1 MTRII
6 VASKE
11 GLDVLQDGQ
20 LNKVVLNQPAIIQI
34 GVSQKDIASMEK
46 QGGSLI
52 IHLKNGETLVLENF
66 FNEATNT
73 TDHSLVFP
81 TEHGKFVEAQF
92 DAQGKVIDYTGLNH
106 VTDLAYTSTSQPAS
120 TMAVDDS
127 PTFSMGNVL
136 KAGLAVLAAEGLYL
150 WAFDKDDKDDSSSVP
165 DLIAPNQP
173 TATLA
178 DDTVTVT
185 GKAEANAK
193 IYIQDAKGQILASGT
208 VDSNGNF
215 TVKLD
220 KPLVN
225 GEKVAVIAQD
235 AAGNNSK
242 ATVVTGTKD
251 TIAPDAPQAQ
261 LNDDGSILDGKTEA
275 NATVNVYDAS
285 GKLLGTVK
293 ANSEGIF
300 SLKLTPPLTSEA
312 GGKVIAQDAAGNKS
326 EATPIFAGKDTIPPE
341 TPLVEV
347 NKEGTV
353 IEGKAEA
360 NAKVQIKDADGKV
373 IGTGMANAQ
382 GEFQITLSSALK
394 ESQKATVIVED
405 TAGNTSKPL
414 EVTSG
419 YDTIAPDKPTAQVNA
434 EGTSVT
440 GTAEPNAKIEIK
452 NSADKV
458 IGTGTAD
465 ANGKFT
471 ITISPALTDSL
482 KGSVIAID
490 SSGNKST
497 ALEIVGSDKDTIP
510 PEKPIFNRVD
520 NDNGTAVKQITA
532 NSETDD
538 STPKI
543 TVKVESHATLTIYDN
558 GVAISIIKIGQV
570 GANNLWSFTLD
581 KDLAV
586 GKHTITLVQTDAAGL
601 TSEVSSPFTFYVV
614 APKVASTSEIVSSD
628 VNEVV
633 PSVADSVG
641 LNTLKLVQT
650 TTTNETTSP
659 QQKSVSL
666 DDLLK
671 SSSTDTSDPIAKIL
685 SATDSK
691 PVVNEQS
698 EVNNT
703 ASDATTNLEQLLPN
717 TTSSALSTLL
727 DQTYS
732 VV

>member
-20 LNKVVLNQPAIIQI
+20 FNKVVLSKPTIIQI

-46 QGGSLI
+46 QGGSLV
-52 IHLKNGETLVLENF
+52 IHLKNGETIVLENF

-150 WAFDKDDKDDSSSVP
+150 WAFDKDDKDDSSSAP

-185 GKAEANAK
+185 GKAEPNAK
-193 IYIQDAKGQILASGT
+193 IYIQDSKGQVLASGT

-215 TVKLD
+215 TIKLD

-261 LNDDGSILDGKTEA
+261 LNEDGSILDGKTEA

-293 ANSEGIF
+293 ANSDGIF

-341 TPLVEV
+341 APLVEV

-353 IEGKAEA
+353 VEGKTEA

-373 IGTGMANAQ
+373 IGTGTANAQ

-394 ESQKATVIVED
+394 ESQKATIIVED
-405 TAGNTSKPL
+405 AAGNKSKPL

-419 YDTIAPDKPTAQVNA
+419 YDTVAPDKPTAQVNA

-440 GTAEPNAKIEIK
+440 GTAEANAKIEIK

-482 KGSVIAID
+482 KGSVVATD
-490 SSGNKST
+490 SSGNKSA

-510 PEKPIFNRVD
+510 PAKPVLKSLD
-520 NDNGTAVKQITA
+520 DDVGALKGAITA
-532 NSETDD
+532 GSETDD
-538 STPKI
+538 AKPKF
-543 TVKVESHATLTIYDN
+543 TVQVEPNATLTIYDN
-558 GVAISIIKIGQV
+558 GVAIAIMKVGQV
-570 GANNLWSFTLD
+570 DANKYWSFMLD
-581 KDLAV
+581 KDLAL
-586 GKHTITLVQTDAAGL
+586 GKHTITLIQTDVAGL

-614 APKVASTSEIVSSD
+614 APKTASVSD
-628 VNEVV
+628 TAVDTTHIETA
-633 PSVADSVG
+633 SVADSVG
-641 LNTLKLVQT
+641 LNTLKLVQS
-650 TTTNETTSP
+650 TTNETDSQ
-659 QQKSVSL
+659 QQKSVQL

-671 SSSTDTSDPIAKIL
+671 SSSSNDSDPIAKLL

-698 EVNNT
+698 DVNNT
-703 ASDATTNLEQLLPN
+703 ASDITTSLDQLLPN
-717 TTSSALSTLL
+717 TASSVLQNLL
-727 DQTYS
+727 DQNYS

>member
-20 LNKVVLNQPAIIQI
+20 FNKVVLSKPTIIQI

-46 QGGSLI
+46 QGGSLV
-52 IHLKNGETLVLENF
+52 IHLKNGETIVLENF

-150 WAFDKDDKDDSSSVP
+150 WAFDKDDKDDSPVDVP
-165 DLIAPNQP
+165 NTAKP
-173 TATLA
+173 TELKLA
-178 DDTVTVT
+178 DDAVTVT

-193 IYIQDAKGQILASGT
+193 IYIKDLNGNVVASGNT
-208 VDSNGNF
+208 DASGNF
-215 TVKLD
+215 TIKLD
-220 KPLVN
+220 KPLTDGNKLNVFAQN
-225 GEKVAVIAQD
+225 GGGKESTG
-235 AAGNNSK
+235 AAI
-242 ATVVTGTKD
+242 TGTKD

-261 LNDDGSILDGKTEA
+261 LSEDGSILDGKTEPDA
-275 NATVNVYDAS
+275 MVFIYDAS
-285 GKLLGTVK
+285 GKFIDTTK
-293 ANSEGIF
+293 ANSDGKF
-300 SLKLTPPLTSEA
+300 SYKFTPPLTSEA
-312 GGKVIAQDAAGNKS
+312 GGKVVAVDKAGNES
-326 EATPIFAGKDTIPPE
+326 EPTKIIAGKDTFAPDI
-341 TPLVEV
+341 PLVEV

-353 IEGKAEA
+353 VEGIAEA
-360 NAKVQIKDADGKV
+360 NTKVQIKDANGKV
-373 IGTGMANAQ
+373 IGTGTANAQ
-382 GEFQITLSSALK
+382 GEFQITLSPALK

-405 TAGNTSKPL
+405 AAGNTSKPL
-414 EVTSG
+414 EIKSG

-471 ITISPALTDSL
+471 IAISPALTDN
-482 KGSVIAID
+482 KTANVTAID
-490 SSGNKST
+490 GAGNSSVAFQVTGT
-497 ALEIVGSDKDTIP
+497 KDTTP
-510 PEKPIFNRVD
+510 PDKPTFNRVD
-520 NDNGTAVKQITA
+520 NDNGTTVKQITP

-538 STPKI
+538 STPKF
-543 TVKVESHATLTIYDN
+543 TVKVEPNATLTIYDN
-558 GVAISIIKIGQV
+558 GVAISVLKVGQV

-581 KDLAV
+581 KNLAV
-586 GKHTITLVQTDAAGL
+586 GKHTITLIQKDAAGL
-601 TSEVSSPFTFYVV
+601 PSEESASFTFYVV

-628 VNEVV
+628 VNEVA

-641 LNTLKLVQT
+641 LNTLKLVQS
-650 TTTNETTSP
+650 TTNETDS
-659 QQKSVSL
+659 QKQKSVSL

-671 SSSTDTSDPIAKIL
+671 SSSTDASDPIAKLL
-685 SATDSK
+685 SATESK

-698 EVNNT
+698 DVNNT
-703 ASDATTNLEQLLPN
+703 ASDVTTNLEPLLPN
-717 TTSSALSTLL
+717 TTSSALSNLL
-727 DQTYS
+727 DQTYP

>member
-20 LNKVVLNQPAIIQI
+20 LNKVVLSKPSIIQI
-34 GVSQKDIASMEK
+34 GVSQKDIASVEK
-46 QGGSLI
+46 QGGSLVV
-52 IHLKNGETLVLENF
+52 HLKNGETIVLENF

-73 TDHSLVFP
+73 TEHSLVLP

-150 WAFDKDDKDDSSSVP
+150 WAFDNDDKDDSPVNVP
-165 DLIAPNQP
+165 TTAKP
-173 TATLA
+173 TEVKLA
-178 DDTVTVT
+178 DDAVTVT
-185 GKAEANAK
+185 GKAEANAR
-193 IYIQDAKGQILASGT
+193 IYIKDLSGNVIASGNA
-208 VDSNGNF
+208 DASGNF
-215 TVKLD
+215 TIKLD
-220 KPLVN
+220 KPLTDGNKLNVS
-225 GEKVAVIAQD
+225 AQSEGGKESS
-235 AAGNNSK
+235 AYSI
-242 ATVVTGTKD
+242 TGPKD

-261 LNDDGSILDGKTEA
+261 LSEDGSILDGKTEPDA
-275 NATVNVYDAS
+275 MVFIYDAS
-285 GKLLGTVK
+285 GKFIDTTK
-293 ANSEGIF
+293 ANSDGKF
-300 SLKLTPPLTSEA
+300 SYKFTPPLTSEA
-312 GGKVIAQDAAGNKS
+312 GGKVVAVDKAGNES
-326 EATPIFAGKDTIPPE
+326 EPTKIIAGKDTFAPDI
-341 TPLVEV
+341 PLVEV

-353 IEGKAEA
+353 VEGIAEA
-360 NAKVQIKDADGKV
+360 NTKVQIKDANGKV
-373 IGTGMANAQ
+373 IGTGTANAQ
-382 GEFQITLSSALK
+382 GEFQITLSPALK

-405 TAGNTSKPL
+405 AAGNTSKPL
-414 EVTSG
+414 EIKSG

-471 ITISPALTDSL
+471 IAISPALTDN
-482 KGSVIAID
+482 KTANVTAID
-490 SSGNKST
+490 GAGNSSVAFQVTGT
-497 ALEIVGSDKDTIP
+497 KDTTP
-510 PEKPIFNRVD
+510 PDKPTFNRVD
-520 NDNGTAVKQITA
+520 NDNGTTVKQITP

-538 STPKI
+538 STPKF
-543 TVKVESHATLTIYDN
+543 TVKVEPNATLTIYDN
-558 GVAISIIKIGQV
+558 GVAISVLNVGQV

-581 KDLAV
+581 KNLAV
-586 GKHTITLVQTDAAGL
+586 GKHTITLIQKDAAGL
-601 TSEVSSPFTFYVV
+601 PSEESASFTFYVV
-614 APKVASTSEIVSSD
+614 APKVASTSEVVSSD

-641 LNTLKLVQT
+641 LNTLKLAQ
-650 TTTNETTSP
+650 TTTNETTSQ

-671 SSSTDTSDPIAKIL
+671 SSTSSEPDPIETLL
-685 SATDSK
+685 SSAALK
-691 PVVNEQS
+691 PTQVNDH
-698 EVNNT
+698 
-703 ASDATTNLEQLLPN
+703 SDITTNASNITPNLEHVLPD
-717 TTSSALSTLL
+717 TTSSVLQSLL
-727 DQTYS
+727 EQTYP

>member
-1 MTRII
+1 

-20 LNKVVLNQPAIIQI
+20 FNKVVLSNPTIIQI

-46 QGGSLI
+46 QGGSLV
-52 IHLKNGETLVLENF
+52 IHLKNGETIVLENF

-136 KAGLAVLAAEGLYL
+136 KAGLAVLAVEGLYL
-150 WAFDKDDKDDSSSVP
+150 WAFDKDDKDDSSSAP

-185 GKAEANAK
+185 GKAEPNAK
-193 IYIQDAKGQILASGT
+193 IYIQDSKGQVLASGT

-215 TVKLD
+215 TIKLD

-261 LNDDGSILDGKTEA
+261 LNEDGSILDGKTEA

-293 ANSEGIF
+293 ANSDGIF

-353 IEGKAEA
+353 VEGKTEA

-373 IGTGMANAQ
+373 IGTGTANAQ

-394 ESQKATVIVED
+394 ESQKATIIVED
-405 TAGNTSKPL
+405 AAGNKSKPL

-419 YDTIAPDKPTAQVNA
+419 YDTVAPDKPTAQVNA

-440 GTAEPNAKIEIK
+440 GTAEANAKIEIK

-482 KGSVIAID
+482 KGSVVATD
-490 SSGNKST
+490 SSGNKSA

-510 PEKPIFNRVD
+510 PAKPVLKSLD
-520 NDNGTAVKQITA
+520 DDVGALKGAITA
-532 NSETDD
+532 GSETDD
-538 STPKI
+538 AKPKF
-543 TVKVESHATLTIYDN
+543 TVQVEPNATLTIYDN
-558 GVAISIIKIGQV
+558 GVAIEIMKVGQV
-570 GANNLWSFTLD
+570 DANKYWSFMLD
-581 KDLAV
+581 KDLAL
-586 GKHTITLVQTDAAGL
+586 GKHTITLIQTDVAGL

-614 APKVASTSEIVSSD
+614 APKTASLSD
-628 VNEVV
+628 AAVDTAHIETV
-633 PSVADSVG
+633 SVADSVG
-641 LNTLKLVQT
+641 LNTLKLVQN
-650 TTTNETTSP
+650 TTNERDSQ

-671 SSSTDTSDPIAKIL
+671 SSSTNESDPIAKIL
-685 SATDSK
+685 SATESK

-698 EVNNT
+698 DVSNTVSEV
-703 ASDATTNLEQLLPN
+703 TTNLDHLLPN
-717 TTSSALSTLL
+717 TTSSVLQNLL
-727 DQTYS
+727 DQTYP

>member
-20 LNKVVLNQPAIIQI
+20 LNKVVLSKPSIIQI
-34 GVSQKDIASMEK
+34 GVSQKDIASVEK

-150 WAFDKDDKDDSSSVP
+150 WAFDKDDKDDSPV
-165 DLIAPNQP
+165 DNVAPVAP
-173 TATLA
+173 TAA
-178 DDTVTVT
+178 VGDDTVTVT
-185 GKAEANAK
+185 GKSEANAK
-193 IYIQDAKGQILASGT
+193 IYIRDLNGNTIASG
-208 VDSNGNF
+208 VADASGNF
-215 TVKLD
+215 TIKLA
-220 KPLVN
+220 KPLTDGN
-225 GEKVAVIAQD
+225 KLKVVAED
-235 AAGNNSK
+235 AAGNISK
-242 ATVVTGTKD
+242 ESEFIGKKD

-261 LNDDGSILDGKTEA
+261 LNEDGSILDGKTEA
-275 NATVNVYDAS
+275 NATVKIYDAS
-285 GKLLGTVK
+285 GKLIDTITASL
-293 ANSEGIF
+293 EGKF
-300 SLKLTPPLTSEA
+300 SYKFTPPLT
-312 GGKVIAQDAAGNKS
+312 GGKVVVVDTAGNES
-326 EATPIFAGKDTIPPE
+326 EATLIFAGKDTIPPKA
-341 TPLVEV
+341 PLVEV

-353 IEGKAEA
+353 IEGKTEA

-373 IGTGMANAQ
+373 IGTGTANAE

-394 ESQKATVIVED
+394 DSQKATVIVED
-405 TAGNTSKPL
+405 AAGNTSKPL
-414 EVTSG
+414 EIKSG
-419 YDTIAPDKPTAQVNA
+419 YDTLAPDKPTAQVNA

-440 GTAEPNAKIEIK
+440 GTAEANAKIEIK

-458 IGTGTAD
+458 IGSGVAD
-465 ANGKFT
+465 ENGKFT
-471 ITISPALTDSL
+471 ITISPALNTNKD
-482 KGSVIAID
+482 KASVSAID
-490 SSGNKST
+490 TSGNSSV
-497 ALEIVGSDKDTIP
+497 ALEIHGTK
-510 PEKPIFNRVD
+510 PEKPVFNRVD
-520 NDNGTAVKQITA
+520 NDNGTTVKVITA

-543 TVKVESHATLTIYDN
+543 TVKVEPNATLTIYDN
-558 GVAISIIKIGQV
+558 GVAISALTVGQV
-570 GANNLWSFTLD
+570 DANSYWSFTLD
-581 KDLAV
+581 KNLAI
-586 GKHTITLVQTDAAGL
+586 GKHTITLTQRDAAGF
-601 TSEVSSPFTFYVV
+601 TSEESASFTFYVV

-628 VNEVV
+628 VNEVA

-641 LNTLKLVQT
+641 LNTLKLVQS
-650 TTTNETTSP
+650 TTNETDS
-659 QQKSVSL
+659 QKQKSVSL

-671 SSSTDTSDPIAKIL
+671 SSSTDASDPIAKLL
-685 SATDSK
+685 SATESK

-698 EVNNT
+698 DVNNT
-703 ASDATTNLEQLLPN
+703 ASDVTTSLDQLLPN
-717 TTSSALSTLL
+717 TASSVLQNLL
-727 DQTYS
+727 DQTYP

>member
-120 TMAVDDS
+120 TMAVDNDPS
-127 PTFSMGNVL
+127 FSMGNVL

-150 WAFDKDDKDDSSSVP
+150 WAFDKDDKDDSPVDVP
-165 DLIAPNQP
+165 NTAKP
-173 TATLA
+173 TELKLA
-178 DDTVTVT
+178 DDAVTVT

-193 IYIQDAKGQILASGT
+193 IYIKDLNGNVVASGNT
-208 VDSNGNF
+208 DASGNF
-215 TVKLD
+215 TIKLD
-220 KPLVN
+220 KPLTDGNKLNVFAQN
-225 GEKVAVIAQD
+225 GGGKESTG
-235 AAGNNSK
+235 AAI
-242 ATVVTGTKD
+242 TGTKD

-261 LNDDGSILDGKTEA
+261 LSEDGSILDGKTEPDA
-275 NATVNVYDAS
+275 KVLIYDAS
-285 GKLLGTVK
+285 GKLLGTVTASPQGK
-293 ANSEGIF
+293 F
-300 SLKLTPPLTSEA
+300 SYKFTPPLTNEE
-312 GGKVIAQDAAGNKS
+312 GGKVVAVDKAGNES
-326 EATPIFAGKDTIPPE
+326 EATPIFAGKDTIPPDA
-341 TPLVEV
+341 PLVEV

-353 IEGKAEA
+353 VEGKAEA

-373 IGTGMANAQ
+373 IGTGTANAE
-382 GEFQITLSSALK
+382 GEFKITLSSALK
-394 ESQKATVIVED
+394 ESQKATIIVED
-405 TAGNTSKPL
+405 AAGNTSKPL
-414 EVTSG
+414 EIKSG

-440 GTAEPNAKIEIK
+440 GTAEANAKIQITK
-452 NSADKV
+452 DNKV
-458 IGTGTAD
+458 IGSGVAD
-465 ANGKFT
+465 ENGKFT
-471 ITISPALTDSL
+471 ITISPALNTIKDTA
-482 KGSVIAID
+482 SVSAID
-490 SSGNKST
+490 ASGNSSVS
-497 ALEIVGSDKDTIP
+497 LEIHGTKDTP
-510 PEKPIFNRVD
+510 PDKPVFNRVD
-520 NDNGTAVKQITA
+520 NDNGTTVKVITA

-538 STPKI
+538 STPKF
-543 TVKVESHATLTIYDN
+543 TVKVEPNANLTIYDN
-558 GVAISIIKIGQV
+558 GVAISILKVGQV
-570 GANNLWSFTLD
+570 DANNYWSFTLD
-581 KDLAV
+581 KNLAV
-586 GKHTITLVQTDAAGL
+586 GKHTITLIQTDAAGL
-601 TSEVSSPFTFYVV
+601 TSEESTSFTFYVV
-614 APKVASTSEIVSSD
+614 APKVASTSEVVSSD

-633 PSVADSVG
+633 PSMVDSVG
-641 LNTLKLVQT
+641 LNTLKLAQ
-650 TTTNETTSP
+650 TTTNETTSQ